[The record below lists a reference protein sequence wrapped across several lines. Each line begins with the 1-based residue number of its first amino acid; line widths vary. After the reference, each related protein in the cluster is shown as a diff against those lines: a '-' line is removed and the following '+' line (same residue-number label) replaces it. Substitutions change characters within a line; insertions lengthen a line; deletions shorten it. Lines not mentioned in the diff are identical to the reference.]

1 MTLICKIIKESVC
14 RTTVIFDKLVRFDKL
29 YWGFKVGF
37 EKNYFTAKN
46 KFLELVNKA
55 NFDKII
61 EVKIEGV
68 DPEGN
73 ELTTVIAIKYPEAKK
88 ILIHSSGIHGV
99 EGFAGSAVQ
108 CKLIETM
115 DDWVTKDI
123 CVIFIHIV
131 NPWGMA
137 WKRRVNK
144 NNVDLNRN
152 FIIEGNH
159 EGIPDNYENISPWL
173 NKKSPPKFSDLYW
186 VNAILLLIKYGNSKL
201 KQCIAEGQYENKNG
215 IFYGGKK
222 LEKEFENI
230 LDSIGNI
237 PQNKKFGLIID
248 FHTGLGKFGVDSLIV
263 SEEGAGFKIKD
274 LKEFFG
280 LKIEEASTEGVSY
293 TNRGG
298 YPEGMMACWKN
309 VKWAAI
315 TQEFGTFGEKGML
328 KTMIEEN
335 RLSQWSKLTEKEL
348 LNHPIRIKF
357 ANSFNPQN
365 EKWRVMI
372 IEEGTNL
379 FKQGIKFLNSK

>member
-1 MTLICKIIKESVC
+1 M
-14 RTTVIFDKLVRFDKL
+14 
-29 YWGFKVGF
+29 GFQ
-37 EKNYFTAKN
+37 KNYFSAKN
-46 KFLELVNKA
+46 KFLKLVNKA

-61 EVKIEGV
+61 ESKIEGT

-73 ELTTVIAIKYPEAKK
+73 ELTTVIAIKSPEAKK

-115 DDWVTKDI
+115 DKWATKDI

-137 WKRRVNK
+137 WKRRVNQ

-159 EGIPDNYENISPWL
+159 EGVPENYENISPWL

-186 VNAILLLIKYGNSKL
+186 INAILLLIKYGNSNL
-201 KQCIAEGQYENKNG
+201 RQCIAEGQYENKKG
-215 IFYGGKK
+215 IFYGGEK
-222 LEKEFENI
+222 LEMEFENI
-230 LDSIGNI
+230 LNSFGDI
-237 PQNKKFGLIID
+237 PQNKKCGLIID

-263 SEEGAGFKIKD
+263 SEEGAGFAIEELKD
-274 LKEFFG
+274 IFG
-280 LKIEEASTEGVSY
+280 EKIEEASTTGVSY

-298 YPEGMMACWKN
+298 YPEGLMSCWKN

-315 TQEFGTFGEKGML
+315 TQEFGTYGEKGML

-335 RLSQWSKLTEKEL
+335 RLSQWGKLTEKEL
-348 LNHPIRIKF
+348 LIHPTRIKF
-357 ANSFNPQN
+357 ANSFNPKN
-365 EKWRVMI
+365 NKWQMMI
-372 IEEGTNL
+372 IREGVSL
-379 FKQGIKFLNSK
+379 FEKGIKFLNSK